1 MATIEQQRALAM
13 AKARLRLQEQAVQPQ
28 PKEDPYSAEN
38 IAGAAV
44 EPLMTMGSGALATP
58 IAGLAGL
65 GTMAA
70 NIFREKDED
79 PVETIRSVQ
88 EAMTYEPRTSGG
100 QIALETIS
108 YPFRKYAEGT
118 EALGQQVAEREQR
131 MGDSPE
137 IAAAKGALT
146 KTALDVIPMVFGA
159 KAMKGKPTFPKVEKV
174 IKETVKAPVKV
185 VGQAL
190 HAGKEAVSHR
200 LPGGHERAIGDAVV
214 EMLGPK
220 TGQVVKALEK
230 AKPGET
236 AGQAAAR
243 TGAYEF
249 SALQKMAQDIDPSG
263 YGDIMRAQQFGRL
276 KELKKIGKTP
286 KKLKTAEALMKRHAE
301 EGYGAVRDVKTD
313 VSISTLPEKFTGRPS
328 VARAIE
334 SARDAAKETK
344 SYFPTSKN
352 EPLTVGNLQ
361 RIKRAMADEV
371 SPKPGAPSPLAK
383 TQAKE
388 VGDTVR
394 DYTDWLRKKSPEFAK
409 AEDMF
414 AQEATYTGRMK
425 VGQALS
431 EKLKPKLGAKER
443 AVQFANA
450 MDDAGK
456 LVKKETGQ
464 YQPIEE
470 ILKPKQM
477 NIIYKI
483 KNELGRDVRLKEQAT
498 AGMKRMN
505 EIMGTMHD
513 IPKVTILERAIVIMN
528 AVLKRIEGRNQAATL
543 KMIAEK
549 MKDPKEMAR
558 IIKSAKPAEAK
569 LLRSL
574 DPEMVAS
581 MIATL
586 EEEK

>member
-1 MATIEQQRALAM
+1 MAIVEQQRALAM
-13 AKARLRLQEQAVQPQ
+13 ARARLRLQEQEVQPK
-28 PKEDPYSAEN
+28 PIEDSYSAEN
-38 IAGAAV
+38 ITGAAV
-44 EPLMTMGSGALATP
+44 EPLITMGTGAIATP

-70 NIFREKDED
+70 NIFREKEED

-100 QIALETIS
+100 QIALGAIS
-108 YPFRKYAEGT
+108 YPFRKLAEGT
-118 EALGQQVAEREQR
+118 EALGQQVAERELAR
-131 MGDSPE
+131 GDSPE
-137 IAAAKGALT
+137 IAAAKGTLT
-146 KTALDVIPMVFGA
+146 KTALDVIPMILGA
-159 KAMKGKPTFPKVEKV
+159 KAMKGEPTHPKAEKL
-174 IKETVKAPVKV
+174 IKETVKAPVKL

-190 HAGKEAVSHR
+190 HAGKEAISHR
-200 LPGGHERAIGDAVV
+200 LPGGHERAIGGAVV

-220 TGQVVKALEK
+220 AGQVVKALEK

-263 YGDIMRAQQFGRL
+263 YGDIARAQQYGRL
-276 KELKKIGKTP
+276 KSLKKIGKTP
-286 KKLKTAEALMKRHAE
+286 EKLKAAEVLMKRHAE
-301 EGYGAVRDVKTD
+301 EGYGKVRDVKTD
-313 VSISTLPEKFTGRPS
+313 VSISSLPEEFTGRPS
-328 VARAIE
+328 VARAITA
-334 SARDAAKETK
+334 AREAAKETK
-344 SYFPTSKN
+344 SYFPAGRD

-361 RIKRAMADEV
+361 RIKRAMADEI
-371 SPKPGAPSPLAK
+371 SPKPGTPSPLAK

-394 DYTDWLRKKSPEFAK
+394 DYTQWLRKKSPEFAK
-409 AEDMF
+409 AEDIF
-414 AQEATYTGRMK
+414 AQEATYTTRMK
-425 VGQALS
+425 AGQVLGK
-431 EKLKPKLGAKER
+431 KLKPKLGAKER
-443 AVQFANA
+443 ATQFANA
-450 MDDAGK
+450 IENAEN
-456 LVKKETGQ
+456 LIKKETGR
-464 YQPIEE
+464 YQPLEE

-477 NIIYKI
+477 NIIRRI
-483 KNELGRDVRLKEQAT
+483 ESELSRDVRLKEQAT

-513 IPKVTILERAIVIMN
+513 IPKVHILKTAMVIMN
-528 AVLKRIEGRNQAATL
+528 AILKRIEGRNQAVNL

-574 DPEMVAS
+574 DPEVVTS

-586 EEEK
+586 EQEK